1 MLPDS
6 DLIHEHAYK
15 YKRAMHE
22 DVNVT
27 SHLLNLL
34 VSFHWRPLI
43 DAQLMDTIR
52 HWVDHPTPP
61 TVVIVSAA
69 THHMLKIFGADY
81 RLFEERLL
89 QLRPLLSRL
98 ANTSRVIWIDQYP
111 TIDFFAANH
120 ATNAQIE
127 SNKIHHY
134 NLIAKRIF
142 QLRQKNEYILLHNFK
157 NIAFIFFIER

>member
-1 MLPDS
+1 MIPDS
-6 DLIHEHAYK
+6 DLIHEQAFK

-43 DAQLMDTIR
+43 DSHLMDTIR
-52 HWVDHPTPP
+52 HWVDHRTPP

-69 THHMLKIFGADY
+69 THHMLKLFGADY
-81 RLFEERLL
+81 QLFEQRLL
-89 QLRPLLSRL
+89 QLKPLLNQL
-98 ANTSRVIWIDQYP
+98 ADISQKVIWIDQYP

-142 QLRQKNEYILLHNFK
+142 L
-157 NIAFIFFIER
+157 